1 MRHHPAARVN
11 EEHHPVAIAIREGWN
26 MTNGS
31 ILVVDDEL
39 EICSLIQEILEDEGY
54 QVKIAENAEQAR
66 SAKVEFKPDLILL
79 DIWMPDTDGITLL
92 KEWYQA
98 GPALPL
104 VIMMS
109 GHGTVETAVEATR
122 LGAYDYL
129 EKPLSLAKLLLTIK
143 HALDANTLQRENL
156 RLKQFSVR
164 SADIVGK
171 SRTIRALKEQLQRV
185 AGHKTPI
192 LIIGEAGTDKE
203 AVARYLHN
211 LSPQRDGPFVSV
223 GIAALTASGSAV
235 ELFGKEAGG
244 NAYPGALEK
253 AAGGTLFLKDIAD
266 MDLNT
271 QARLQSALEKNS
283 FTRIGGLHPVKLDIR
298 LIAATRSLL
307 EDKVREGAFRNDL
320 FFQLNVV
327 PVRIPPIREHYEDIP
342 ELLEY
347 YVNYFVE
354 QEGLSYK
361 HFTTAAQNRLRR
373 YSWPGN
379 LRELKN
385 LVQRL
390 LILGSSEV
398 IDLKEV
404 ETALGEQRDD
414 ETAENLYNFDIPLRQ
429 ARERFEK
436 AYLEHQL
443 KQHHGSVSKIAKIVG
458 MERTHL
464 YRKLKS
470 LNIDIKG

>member
-1 MRHHPAARVN
+1 V
-11 EEHHPVAIAIREGWN
+11 I
-26 MTNGS
+26 GS
-31 ILVVDDEL
+31 CILVVDDEP
-39 EICSLIQEILEDEGY
+39 EICALIREILEDEGY
-54 QVKIAENAEQAR
+54 KVSVAENAEQAR
-66 SAKVEFKPDLILL
+66 SIKSENRPDLILL

-92 KEWYQA
+92 KEWKQSMQ
-98 GPALPL
+98 PPPP

-129 EKPLSLAKLLLTIK
+129 EKPLSLAKLLLTVK
-143 HALDANTLQRENL
+143 HALETNTLQRENIRL
-156 RLKQFSVR
+156 RQFSVR
-164 SADIVGK
+164 SSDIIGK
-171 SRTIRALKEQLQRV
+171 SKTIQNLRDQLLRI
-185 AGHKTPI
+185 AGHNTPV

-203 AVARYLHN
+203 SVARFLHHN
-211 LSPQRDGPFVSV
+211 SPLADGPFIPVSV
-223 GIAALTASGSAV
+223 AALSASGSAV
-235 ELFGKEAGG
+235 ELFGKESGG
-244 NAYPGALEK
+244 NAYPGYMEK
-253 AAGGTLFLKDIAD
+253 SAGGSLFLKDISD

-271 QARLQSALEKNS
+271 QARLHGALEKNA
-283 FTRIGGLHPVKLDIR
+283 FTRIGGMHPVKIDFRI
-298 LIAATRSLL
+298 IAATRAPL
-307 EDKVREGAFRNDL
+307 ENKLQDGSFRDDL

-327 PVRIPPIREHYEDIP
+327 PIRVPPIREHYEDIP

-354 QEGLSYK
+354 QDGLTYK

-390 LILGSSEV
+390 LILGDAEH
-398 IDLKEV
+398 IDLHEV
-404 ETALGEQRDD
+404 ETALGEQHDP
-414 ETAENLYNFDIPLRQ
+414 ENAENLYNFDIPLRQ

>member
-1 MRHHPAARVN
+1 MSNAN
-11 EEHHPVAIAIREGWN
+11 
-26 MTNGS
+26 
-31 ILVVDDEL
+31 ILVVDDEP
-39 EICSLIQEILEDEGY
+39 EICTLIKEILEDEGY
-54 QVKIAENAEQAR
+54 EVHIVENAEQAR
-66 SAKVEFKPDLILL
+66 FEEAEFKPDLILL

-92 KEWYQA
+92 KEWNQT
-98 GPALPL
+98 GQALPP

-129 EKPLSLAKLLLTIK
+129 EKPLSLAKLILTVR
-143 HALDANTLQRENL
+143 HALETNTLLRENI
-156 RLKQFSVR
+156 RLKQFSMR
-164 SADIVGK
+164 SAEIIGK
-171 SRTIRALKEQLQRV
+171 SKAIRSLKEQLQRI
-185 AGHKTPI
+185 AGHKTPV
-192 LIIGEAGTDKE
+192 LIFGEAGTDKE
-203 AVARYLHN
+203 SIARYLHN
-211 LSPQRDGPFVSV
+211 NSPQAEGPFISV
-223 GIAALTASGSAV
+223 GVAALTASGSAA
-235 ELFGKEAGG
+235 ELFGKESGG
-244 NAYPGALEK
+244 NAYPGYLEK

-271 QARLQSALEKNS
+271 QAKLQSALEKNS
-283 FTRIGGLHPVKLDIR
+283 FTRIGSMHPVNLDIR
-298 LIAATRSLL
+298 LIAATRTTL
-307 EDKVREGAFRNDL
+307 EDKIRDGFFRDDL
-320 FFQLNVV
+320 YFQLNVV
-327 PVRIPPIREHYEDIP
+327 PIRVPPIREHYEDIP

-347 YVNYFVE
+347 YVNFFVE

-361 HFTTAAQNRLRR
+361 HFTTAALNRLRR

-390 LILGSSEV
+390 LILGEAES
-398 IDLKEV
+398 IDLQEV
-404 ETALGEQRDD
+404 EIALGEQHDT

-443 KQHHGSVSKIAKIVG
+443 KQHQGSVSKIAKIVG

-470 LNIDIKG
+470 LNIDIKS